1 LAGLFVKFR
10 ARRVNWICPFPIP
23 AGLTG
28 PRLDRAS
35 NHILVTPDGKVP
47 RDGVALHLQR
57 NQNWVRDA
65 IRHPDKSTEITIMKN
80 KTWAITVLS
89 IAAFAVGCGKQQST
103 TQQIEKV
110 QTETK
115 QAAQDMKD
123 YTFAQ
128 KAEFVTAMQA
138 QLDALNKDLDQ
149 LSAKIDSSSDAV
161 KAGAKPKL
169 QALRD
174 QAAQLNKQL
183 DDAKN
188 ATESTWDSVKAGF
201 SKAYDATK
209 DGINT
214 ARQWVS
220 DKIAP

>member
-1 LAGLFVKFR
+1 
-10 ARRVNWICPFPIP
+10 
-23 AGLTG
+23 
-28 PRLDRAS
+28 
-35 NHILVTPDGKVP
+35 
-47 RDGVALHLQR
+47 
-57 NQNWVRDA
+57 
-65 IRHPDKSTEITIMKN
+65 MKN
-80 KTWAITVLS
+80 KTLVITLLS
-89 IAAFAVGCGKQQST
+89 IAAFAVGCKKEQTTSQQLD
-103 TQQIEKV
+103 QVKV
-110 QTETK
+110 ETK

-128 KAEFVTAMQA
+128 KAEFVKTMQG
-138 QLDALNKDLDQ
+138 QLDALNKDLDE

-161 KAGAKPKL
+161 KAEAKPKL

-188 ATESTWDSVKAGF
+188 ATESTWDSGKAGF
-201 SKAYDATK
+201 TKAYEATK
-209 DGINT
+209 DGFNQ

>member
-1 LAGLFVKFR
+1 
-10 ARRVNWICPFPIP
+10 
-23 AGLTG
+23 
-28 PRLDRAS
+28 
-35 NHILVTPDGKVP
+35 
-47 RDGVALHLQR
+47 
-57 NQNWVRDA
+57 
-65 IRHPDKSTEITIMKN
+65 MKN
-80 KTWAITVLS
+80 KALAITFLS
-89 IAAFAVGCGKQQST
+89 IAAFAVGCDKEKT
-103 TQQIEKV
+103 TSQQIKKV
-110 QTETK
+110 KTETK

-128 KAEFVTAMQA
+128 KAEFVKTMQG
-138 QLDALNKDLDQ
+138 QLDALNKDLDK

-161 KAGAKPKL
+161 KAEAKPKL

-183 DDAKN
+183 DEAKN

-201 SKAYDATK
+201 QKAYDATK
-209 DGINT
+209 DGINQ

>member
-1 LAGLFVKFR
+1 
-10 ARRVNWICPFPIP
+10 
-23 AGLTG
+23 
-28 PRLDRAS
+28 
-35 NHILVTPDGKVP
+35 
-47 RDGVALHLQR
+47 
-57 NQNWVRDA
+57 
-65 IRHPDKSTEITIMKN
+65 
-80 KTWAITVLS
+80 
-89 IAAFAVGCGKQQST
+89 VGCDKQQT
-103 TQQIEKV
+103 TSQQIDKV

-128 KAEFVTAMQA
+128 KAEFVAAMQV
-138 QLDALNKDLDQ
+138 QLDALNKDLEQ
-149 LSAKIDSSSDAV
+149 LSTKIDSSSDAV
-161 KAGAKPKL
+161 RAEAKPKL

-174 QAAQLNKQL
+174 QTAQLNKQL

-201 SKAYDATK
+201 SKAYGVTK
-209 DGINT
+209 DGFNQ